1 MGPQIL
7 IVDDNPVNLK
17 LAGDL
22 LEIEGLTVRRA
33 LDAETALEMIRE
45 NAPALIL
52 MDVALPGM
60 DGLTPTRLLKKDPA
74 TSNIFIIA
82 LTSFAMKGDHEKI
95 LAAGC
100 DTYITK
106 PIDTRIFTIEIK
118 KHLMK

>member
-1 MGPQIL
+1 MGPQIV

-60 DGLTPTRLLKKDPA
+60 DGLTLTRLLKKDPA

>member
-52 MDVALPGM
+52 MDVALPGL
-60 DGLTPTRLLKKDPA
+60 DGLTLTRLLKKDPA